1 MEVFLLKTFSQPL
14 KTINRVVSILTW
26 KIDPNPAQP
35 RVQFDEKEIASLAES
50 IQQNG
55 LLQPLTVR
63 RNKDTGR
70 YILISGERR
79 LRALKYA
86 EIREAPCIVLDTSD
100 RQAAVFALIE
110 NIERQNLNYFEE
122 AAAIRN
128 LMTEWGISQQEVGE
142 KLGRAQPTIAN
153 KLRLLRFSKEEED
166 LLLRNRLPERHARTL
181 LPLAGTPYLKQAVAR
196 LTEHHLTA
204 DEIERM
210 VTQFTDALPEK
221 DKPKQKRKRP
231 IFKDIRLFSNTMNR
245 AVSLMKE
252 SGINVDFNKK
262 EEDDC
267 IEYIIRIPL

>member
-1 MEVFLLKTFSQPL
+1 M
-14 KTINRVVSILTW
+14 
-26 KIDPNPAQP
+26 
-35 RVQFDEKEIASLAES
+35 
-50 IQQNG
+50 
-55 LLQPLTVR
+55 
-63 RNKDTGR
+63 
-70 YILISGERR
+70 
-79 LRALKYA
+79 
-86 EIREAPCIVLDTSD
+86 
-100 RQAAVFALIE
+100 IE

-128 LMTEWGISQQEVGE
+128 LMTEWGISQQEVVE

-210 VTQFTDALPEK
+210 VAQFTDALPEK
-221 DKPKQKRKRP
+221 DKPRQKRKRP

>member
-1 MEVFLLKTFSQPL
+1 M
-14 KTINRVVSILTW
+14 
-26 KIDPNPAQP
+26 
-35 RVQFDEKEIASLAES
+35 
-50 IQQNG
+50 
-55 LLQPLTVR
+55 
-63 RNKDTGR
+63 
-70 YILISGERR
+70 ISGERR